1 MLNLYREGESLEQ
14 APLAQAM
21 EWADLIL
28 VGPGIGTGNTAGELV
43 AYLLSNSRLPV
54 VLDADALNLI
64 AREPALL
71 QQASCPTVI
80 TPHLGEMARLTGK
93 SIAEL
98 KEDLPAAALDFA
110 KRFHTI
116 CVLKDARTVV
126 ASPEGRVYINTS
138 GCERSCDSGKRRC
151 PRRYSRVSAGTAK
164 PCAPSAAGRPHCGSG
179 SLSPRAA
186 GRTCRQP
193 EKRSLRARRRPDP
206 NPYFRPT
213 VPGAGNFGT
222 PQRLLKPS
230 DGTSRP
236 CRYTSEKKREYLS
249 QTIKIGE

>member
-1 MLNLYREGESLEQ
+1 
-14 APLAQAM
+14 
-21 EWADLIL
+21 
-28 VGPGIGTGNTAGELV
+28 
-43 AYLLSNSRLPV
+43 
-54 VLDADALNLI
+54 
-64 AREPALL
+64 
-71 QQASCPTVI
+71 
-80 TPHLGEMARLTGK
+80 MARLTGK

-138 GCERSCDSGKRRC
+138 GC
-151 PRRYSRVSAGTAK
+151 SALATA
-164 PCAPSAAGRPHCGSG
+164 GSG
-179 SLSPRAA
+179 DVLAGILASLLVQQNHAPHPQPADRTAA
-186 GRTCRQP
+186 AAVFLHGLLGELAASQRN
-193 EKRSLRARRRPDP
+193 EASVLMRRPDP
-206 NPYFRPT
+206 NPYFQPT
-213 VPGAGNFGT
+213 VPGTGNFGT